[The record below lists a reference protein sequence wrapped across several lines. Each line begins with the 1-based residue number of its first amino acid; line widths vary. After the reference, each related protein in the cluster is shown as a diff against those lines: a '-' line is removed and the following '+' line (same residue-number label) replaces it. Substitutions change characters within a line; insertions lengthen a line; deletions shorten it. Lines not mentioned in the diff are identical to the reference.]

1 MNRYPTDR
9 KPHSASARKRFTLIE
24 LLVVIA
30 IIAILAGLLLPALNN
45 AKETAHSAACKG
57 NLKSLGSAFFMYA
70 DDYKDY
76 LMSANFSGTPGRWYT
91 MMQTLYVPNSK
102 AFWCPKYT
110 RKQKTLSDSS
120 GTPNQLSY
128 GLNYTTF
135 GYTNAQKYGAD
146 TIIARSQVKRVQIEQ
161 FPSSKNLVVIADT
174 MGSLITGKEHL
185 TNSFFFNYEKSGAD
199 YDPLAFSKINRAHN
213 GKANF
218 LMYTGN
224 VIDVGKEM
232 KGNQKKYT
240 NPARKDS
247 SPFNLMER

>member
-1 MNRYPTDR
+1 MNRVSALIKKHSSSGR
-9 KPHSASARKRFTLIE
+9 KLFTLIE

-45 AKETAHSAACKG
+45 AKETARSAACKG
-57 NLKSLGSAFFMYA
+57 NLKSLGTAFFMYA
-70 DDYKDY
+70 DDYNDY
-76 LMSANFSGTPGRWYT
+76 LMSATFSGTPGRWYT
-91 MMQTLYVPNSK
+91 MMQTLYVPNYL
-102 AFWCPKYT
+102 AFWCPKYS
-110 RKQKTLSDSS
+110 RKLKTLSDSS

-135 GYTNAQKYGAD
+135 GYSNAQTYGAE
-146 TIIARSQVKRVQIEQ
+146 TMIARSQVKRVQIEQ
-161 FPSSKNLVVIADT
+161 FPSCKNLVVIADT
-174 MGSLITGKEHL
+174 MGSLMTGKEHL
-185 TNSFFFNYEKSGAD
+185 TNSFYFNYESSSAD

-240 NPARKDS
+240 NPARKSS

>member
-1 MNRYPTDR
+1 MKR
-9 KPHSASARKRFTLIE
+9 KMKTFTLIE

-30 IIAILAGLLLPALNN
+30 IIAILAGMLLPALNK

-57 NLKSLGSAFFMYA
+57 NLKSLGTAFSMYA

-91 MMQTLYVPNSK
+91 MMQTLYVPNYMS
-102 AFWCPKYT
+102 FWCPKYS
-110 RKQKTLSDSS
+110 RKLKTFSDSS

-135 GYTNAQKYGAD
+135 GYTNTQTYGAE
-146 TIIARSQVKRVQIEQ
+146 TMIARSQVKRVQIEQ

-174 MGSLITGKEHL
+174 MGSLMTGKENL
-185 TNSFFFNYEKSGAD
+185 TNSFYFNYENSGAG

-218 LMYTGN
+218 LMYPGN

-240 NPARKDS
+240 NPARNAS
-247 SPFNLMER
+247 SPYLLADR

>member
-1 MNRYPTDR
+1 MKR
-9 KPHSASARKRFTLIE
+9 KVNLFTLIE

-30 IIAILAGLLLPALNN
+30 IIAILAGLPLPALNK

-57 NLKSLGSAFFMYA
+57 NLKSLGTAFFMYA

-91 MMQTLYVPNSK
+91 MMQTLYVPNYMS
-102 AFWCPKYT
+102 FWCPKYS
-110 RKQKTLSDSS
+110 RKQRTFSDSS
-120 GTPNQLSY
+120 GTPHQLSY

-135 GYTNAQKYGAD
+135 GYTNVQTYGAE
-146 TIIARSQVKRVQIEQ
+146 TLIARSQVKRVQIER
-161 FPSSKNLVVIADT
+161 FASSKNLVVIADT
-174 MGSLITGKEHL
+174 MGSLIPGKENL
-185 TNSFFFNYEKSGAD
+185 ENSFYFNYENSGAN

-240 NPARKDS
+240 NPARMAS
-247 SPFNLMER
+247 SPWTLTDR

>member
-1 MNRYPTDR
+1 MM
-9 KPHSASARKRFTLIE
+9 KKLKSFTLIE

-30 IIAILAGLLLPALNN
+30 IIAILAGMLLPALNK

-57 NLKSLGSAFFMYA
+57 NLKSLGTAFFMYA
-70 DDYKDY
+70 DDNKDY
-76 LMSANFSGTPGRWYT
+76 LMSANFTGTPGRWYT
-91 MMQTLYVPNSK
+91 MMQTLYIPNYMVL
-102 AFWCPKYT
+102 WCPKYS
-110 RKQKTLSDSS
+110 RKQRTLSDSS
-120 GTPNQLSY
+120 GTPHQLSY

-135 GYTNAQKYGAD
+135 GYTNSQNYGAE
-146 TIIARSQVKRVQIEQ
+146 TMIARSQVKRVQIER
-161 FPSSKNLVVIADT
+161 FASSKNLVVIADT
-174 MGSLITGKEHL
+174 MGSLIPGKENL
-185 TNSFFFNYEKSGAD
+185 ENSFYFNYENSGAN

-240 NPARKDS
+240 NPARMAS
-247 SPFNLMER
+247 SPWALTDR